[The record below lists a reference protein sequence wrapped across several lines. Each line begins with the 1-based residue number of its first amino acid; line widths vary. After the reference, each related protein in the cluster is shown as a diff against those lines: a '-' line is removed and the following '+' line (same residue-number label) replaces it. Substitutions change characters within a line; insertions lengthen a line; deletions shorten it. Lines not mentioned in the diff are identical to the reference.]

1 MLWQRCDYRTENLKI
16 TMADSDEKVRLNVMG
31 ITYSQVQNGAY
42 ALLLAEEGGYY
53 RVPVVI
59 GASEAQAIAVKLSD
73 IVPPRPLAHD
83 LMASMYHAFGISL
96 DEVFIYRFHDG
107 VFQSE
112 LHLSSDDR
120 SVVLDSRTS
129 DAVALAL
136 RTGAPIFTTRE
147 ILTTT
152 GFKSKEKGVESA
164 DAVDSRHVVN
174 LERYAVEELEKM
186 LRKCVEREEYERA
199 AEIKKV
205 IDNKLTNKQNEQ

>member
-1 MLWQRCDYRTENLKI
+1 MTEGSK
-16 TMADSDEKVRLNVMG
+16 DEKVRLNVVG
-31 ITYSQVQNGAY
+31 ITYSQVQSGAY

-53 RVPVVI
+53 RIPVVI
-59 GASEAQAIAVKLSD
+59 GASEAQAIAVKLSN

-129 DAVALAL
+129 DAVALA
-136 RTGAPIFTTRE
+136 PIFTTRH

-152 GFKSKEKGVESA
+152 GFKSKEKGLESA

-186 LRKCVEREEYERA
+186 LSKCVEREEYERA
-199 AEIKKV
+199 AEIKRV
-205 IDNKLTNKQNEQ
+205 IDAKRADKQE